1 LRRSIVDVFLKM
13 VMLLRSEETS
23 GSTFEG
29 KIIVN
34 PYPSA
39 TKQIVYNALHPESWV
54 EGVESKG

>member
-1 LRRSIVDVFLKM
+1 M

-39 TKQIVYNALHPESWV
+39 TKQTVYNGLHPESWV
-54 EGVESKG
+54 EGVESKGLL